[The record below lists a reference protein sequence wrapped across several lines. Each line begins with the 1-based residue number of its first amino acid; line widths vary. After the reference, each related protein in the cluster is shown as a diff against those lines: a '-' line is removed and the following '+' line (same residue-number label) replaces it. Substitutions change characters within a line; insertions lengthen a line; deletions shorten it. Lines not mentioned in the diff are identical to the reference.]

1 MGASTLNIM
10 TSSIDINLV
19 RGILLVLLI
28 LAFFGIW
35 AWAWQSKQ
43 KPAFREASMLP
54 LEEDDGRIPGL
65 EASAASE
72 SASASALASASAS
85 DEPVSTQEKSSESD
99 LC

>member
-1 MGASTLNIM
+1 VI
-10 TSSIDINLV
+10 SSIDINLV
-19 RGILLVLLI
+19 RGILLILLI

-65 EASAASE
+65 EASATSQ
-72 SASASALASASAS
+72 SASASASASAS
-85 DEPVSTQEKSSESD
+85 GEPVSTQEKSSESD